1 MENGEGPAGLIHHA
15 SNTRWTWGELHIFK
29 LHYISLK
36 ASFVFFT
43 TQEKQFWSLPKQAV
57 CSQPTEVSRK
67 PDLYR
72 CSGGAHH
79 AASSLGDQ
87 RRLGRFTINLILHWV
102 Y

>member
-36 ASFVFFT
+36 ASFFFFYHSREAVLVPPQAGSVFT
-43 TQEKQFWSLPKQAV
+43 ADRGQQEARLVQMFRRGTPRSKQPRRSE
-57 CSQPTEVSRK
+57 EVREI
-67 PDLYR
+67 Y
-72 CSGGAHH
+72 
-79 AASSLGDQ
+79 
-87 RRLGRFTINLILHWV
+87 